1 MGTAGSG
8 RVFSHPGGNAVDM
21 KDSIVGIRG
30 RLFFLLIAGLIVV
43 ALLSVLSCSES
54 GQPTT
59 GRNISASAAPD
70 FILKDLTGR
79 DFQLSAAK
87 GKPVLLIFIT
97 TWCPSCRSEIP
108 HYKDIYETY
117 SQRGLEVVGIDI
129 EESKSRVLQFAAK
142 NRIPYKTL
150 LDERGRVAS
159 AYDIVGIPTMVLIN
173 RDGKVLT
180 RKYFAIDT
188 VLETLLEKK

>member
-1 MGTAGSG
+1 
-8 RVFSHPGGNAVDM
+8 M
-21 KDSIVGIRG
+21 KDSIVGIKG
-30 RLFFLLIAGLIVV
+30 RLFFLLVAGLIVV
-43 ALLSVLSCSES
+43 ALSSVLSCPES

-59 GRNISASAAPD
+59 GRNVSASVAPD

-87 GKPVLLIFIT
+87 GNPVLLIFLT

-117 SQRGLEVVGIDI
+117 GRRGLEVVGIHI
-129 EESKSRVLQFAAK
+129 EEPKNRVSQFAAR
-142 NRIPYKTL
+142 NQIPYKTI
-150 LDERGRVAS
+150 LDEKGRVAG
-159 AYDIVGIPTMVLIN
+159 AYDITGVPTMVLIN
-173 RDGKVLT
+173 RDGRVLT

-188 VLETLLEKK
+188 VLDTLLKEK